1 MKQIINY
8 TLSLHYQISV
18 SNIRIKYQYQTLIM
32 TILSKG
38 EIKKSLDAG
47 SLKVTRIDCNGI
59 HHPID
64 DVQLQPI
71 GIDLTL
77 ANEFRR
83 FNKITISSTKLFGLV
98 FYTTVILFVFVTV
111 HKHLYVDQVV
121 NNIYIGAYV
130 FIVLLCIM
138 SIQQTRLKNYKPI
151 VIDDELD
158 YKQFTTYE
166 KIGEYELF
174 SIQSSETIIGIVQEH
189 IEIPKNMCGILN
201 GRSRFARMGLSIH
214 ITAMFANPN
223 VKNRIVLEIQNLSPN
238 TMYLKPNVKICQM
251 SFINLKGEAEY
262 NGKFQYQTL

>member
-1 MKQIINY
+1 
-8 TLSLHYQISV
+8 
-18 SNIRIKYQYQTLIM
+18 M

-38 EIKKSLDAG
+38 EIEKSLDSG
-47 SLKVTRIDCNGI
+47 HLKVKRIDCNGI

-83 FNKITISSTKLFGLV
+83 FNKIIVPSTKLFGFI
-98 FYTTVILFVFVTV
+98 FYTIFISFVIVAVYEY
-111 HKHLYVDQVV
+111 LYSNQVV
-121 NNIYIGAYV
+121 NNTHMGVYVV
-130 FIVLLCIM
+130 FIMMLLGMM
-138 SIQQTRLKNYKPI
+138 SIQQTRLENYKPI

-158 YKQFTTYE
+158 YKQFTKYE
-166 KIGEYELF
+166 KIGEHELY
-174 SIQSSETIIGIVQEH
+174 SIQSGETVIGIVQEH
-189 IEIPKNMCGILN
+189 IEIPKDMCGILN
-201 GRSRFARMGLSIH
+201 GRSRFARMGLSVH

-238 TMYLKPNVKICQM
+238 TLYLKPNVKICQM

-262 NGKFQYQTL
+262 SGKFQHQTLR